1 LMQLYDTVGACKF
14 SRHMFFLEGFPDM
27 IYYATGFDMDHAQL
41 LTIGERAYNIARA
54 FNAREGFSRKD
65 DTLPWRLLHEPI
77 PKGISE
83 GSHVSP
89 RELEHMLDEY
99 YQARGW
105 SMDGIPTKVK
115 LISLDLDDI
124 AEDGGA

>member
-1 LMQLYDTVGACKF
+1 
-14 SRHMFFLEGFPDM
+14 
-27 IYYATGFDMDHAQL
+27 
-41 LTIGERAYNIARA
+41 
-54 FNAREGFSRKD
+54 
-65 DTLPWRLLHEPI
+65 
-77 PKGISE
+77 ISE